1 MIRIGSRRGQGGDA
15 VDALLDCHARIREM
29 TALARALAGAHGRS
43 EAEIAEAAAR
53 VRRYFTESLA
63 HHVEDEEQS
72 LLPRLRGRDP
82 AVDAALDQMAAEHAA
97 HEPLVAGLVTVC
109 AVLESRPAALSEMR
123 AELDPVSAQLA
134 GELAIHLAGE
144 EQIIFP
150 AVRRL
155 LSTDERDQ
163 IRAEMRARRGGE
175 RDG

>member
-29 TALARALAGAHGRS
+29 TALARALAGAHGRT

-53 VRRYFTESLA
+53 VRRYFTGSLA

-82 AVDAALDQMAAEHAA
+82 ALDAALDLMAGQHAA
-97 HEPLVAGLVTVC
+97 HEPLVAGLVAAC
-109 AVLESRPAALSEMR
+109 AALESRPGALPEIR
-123 AELDPVSAQLA
+123 DELDRVGAQLA
-134 GELAIHLAGE
+134 SELAVHLDGE
-144 EQIIFP
+144 EKIVFP

-155 LSTDERDQ
+155 LSAEERDQ

-175 RDG
+175 R

>member
-1 MIRIGSRRGQGGDA
+1 VQGIGSRRVQGGDA
-15 VDALLDCHARIREM
+15 VDALFDCHARIREM
-29 TALARALAGAHGRS
+29 TALARALAGAQGRTD
-43 EAEIAEAAAR
+43 AEIAEAAAR

-82 AVDAALDQMAAEHAA
+82 AVDAALDRMAGEHVA
-97 HEPLVAGLVTVC
+97 HEPLVAGLVAAC
-109 AVLESRPAALSEMR
+109 AALESRPGALSGMR
-123 AELDPVSAQLA
+123 AELEQVSAQLA
-134 GELAIHLAGE
+134 GELAVHLDAE

-155 LSTDERDQ
+155 LSADERDQ

-175 RDG
+175 RHG

>member
-1 MIRIGSRRGQGGDA
+1 VIRIGSRRGQGGDA

-29 TALARALAGAHGRS
+29 TALARALAGAHGRT
-43 EAEIAEAAAR
+43 EAEVAEAAAR

-97 HEPLVAGLVTVC
+97 HESLVASLVAVC
-109 AVLESRPAALSEMR
+109 AALESRPAALSEKR

-134 GELAIHLAGE
+134 SELAVHLAGE

-163 IRAEMRARRGGE
+163 VRAEMRARRGGE